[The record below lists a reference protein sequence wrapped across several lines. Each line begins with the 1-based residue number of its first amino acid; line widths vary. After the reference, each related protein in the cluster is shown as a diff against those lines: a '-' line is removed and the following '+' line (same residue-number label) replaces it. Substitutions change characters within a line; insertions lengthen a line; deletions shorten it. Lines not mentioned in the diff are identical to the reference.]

1 MRAPTKTSI
10 STNLDQFLST
20 MIYSVRWHSFKISLI
35 RISIFS
41 VVAVPCRDQ
50 FKSFLL
56 IRKLWKS
63 FKIFL
68 FDLNFWIMDQSAEFY
83 WKIIQTTHHKIDIPL
98 IFLHHFIQM
107 WMRGDNYVQWFPGF
121 NHKLSATMSV
131 ICTICDFIL
140 ILLSPAFEATGIISS
155 FIFIYNYWYY
165 NQEKDTE
172 ATNIDSCWWPK

>member
-1 MRAPTKTSI
+1 
-10 STNLDQFLST
+10 

-107 WMRGDNYVQWFPGF
+107 WMRGDNYLQWFPGF
-121 NHKLSATMSV
+121 NHKLSPTMSIIYIV
-131 ICTICDFIL
+131 LSVTSFMSCFPL
-140 ILLSPAFEATGIISS
+140 PLKQLVLSALLSS
-155 FIFIYNYWYY
+155 FIIIGIIIRRKILKQQILISADDLNR
-165 NQEKDTE
+165 
-172 ATNIDSCWWPK
+172 

>member
-107 WMRGDNYVQWFPGF
+107 FLEP
-121 NHKLSATMSV
+121 
-131 ICTICDFIL
+131 C
-140 ILLSPAFEATGIISS
+140 LLSTLYYLWLHSYPAFPCLWS
-155 FIFIYNYWYY
+155 NWYY
-165 NQEKDTE
+165 QLFYLHL
-172 ATNIDSCWWPK
+172 